1 MIPTLH
7 INLLGGF
14 QLFSG
19 ETPVRDIE
27 IPRLQSLLA
36 YLLLHSGVPQS
47 RTHLAFMFWPDSTES
62 QAHTNLRNIMHKLRQ
77 AVPNADAF
85 FHIDRQTLSWK
96 PSTQDAPWTLDVLD
110 FERAIG
116 EAEQTRDAAAASRAL
131 ARAVKMYRG
140 DLLPGCYDEWLLSER
155 DRLRQ
160 AFLKALERLVDL
172 QEQER
177 DYDAAIDTAQH
188 LLRHDPLR
196 EATYRRLIR
205 LYATGGDRAAAL
217 RIYHSC
223 STVLERE
230 LAAQPSKATR
240 EIYERLLRTEGPS
253 EERELSHPTLVAAA
267 PLVGRQHEWAQL
279 LAAWRHAS
287 SGRPHFFL
295 LSGEAGIGKTRLA
308 EELLTWV
315 ERQGIA
321 TAMARC
327 YATEGELAYA
337 PLTAWLRSD
346 ALQKGLLSLADVWL
360 TEVARLLP
368 NLLVD
373 KPGLPPPGPLT
384 ESWQRQR
391 FFEALAHAIL
401 QSSQPL
407 LLLLDDVQWCDR
419 ETLEWLP
426 YLLRFDQ
433 KASLL
438 LVGTERLEE
447 MTTGHPFVSL
457 SLSLR
462 REGLLTEVTL
472 DPLNADET
480 AYLAAHLTGEHL
492 DPAVIT
498 ALYQET
504 EGNPLFVVET
514 VRAGAVEK
522 VKTGQLSPEDSH
534 VRPGALLPPTVQVVI
549 SSRLAQLS
557 PAAREVM
564 GMSAV
569 IGRAFT
575 FDVLAR
581 ASSMD
586 EDTLVPGLDELWQ
599 RRIVREQGSEAYD
612 FSHDKLREQA
622 YASLSAARRRL
633 LHRRVGEALVSL
645 HANDADTLDAL
656 SGQIATHYEQAGVVE
671 QAILYYERAAGVAQQ
686 VYANTDALVAYRR
699 ILRLLEQLPL
709 SESKREWRQEMAARC
724 DECIGDILTLT
735 GEFEAARDAY
745 QNALTQAPEQDRVRR
760 AGLQRKIA
768 KSWELQL
775 RFEEALHAYS
785 TAETALGQE
794 PAASAVEWWQEWIE
808 LQDKKMDLY
817 GMLAQ
822 MGKMA
827 ELLEKMRPIV
837 QQYGTPM
844 QRAEFF
850 ISWALTASRLD
861 RFRVSEKI
869 LDEARAGLAA
879 YEALGDPV
887 KIGWSHLS
895 LGNLFQFHDNLT
907 GAEGQV
913 REALA
918 LGERTGDAL
927 LHMRSLSTLA
937 LVYRKRGQVEDV
949 RRAAS
954 QALARAVAMDQPI
967 SVCLNKANLAWVA
980 WREGMLSEAWEYG
993 RAALAEWQSLPTA
1006 NYAYYSLWT
1015 ALFPLIDIAVTQ
1027 DRLSEAVDYARK
1039 LLVHEQQALPDELTK
1054 TLEEAMEAWDSN
1066 QPDVVRTILQQT
1078 IMVAQKRG
1086 YL

>member
-1 MIPTLH
+1 MISTLH
-7 INLLGGF
+7 IQLLGGF

-19 ETPVRDIE
+19 ETPVSDID
-27 IPRLQSLLA
+27 IPRVQSLLA
-36 YLLLHSGVPQS
+36 YVLLHSGAPQS
-47 RTHLAFMFWPDSTES
+47 RSHLAYLFWPDSTES
-62 QAHTNLRNIMHKLRQ
+62 QAHTNLRNVVHKLRQ
-77 AVPNADAF
+77 ALPNADAF
-85 FHIDRQTLSWK
+85 LQIDRQTLSWK
-96 PSTQDAPWTLDVLD
+96 RTTQDAPWTLDALD
-110 FERAIG
+110 FEKAIG
-116 EAEQTRDAAAASRAL
+116 EAEQARDVAAERRAL
-131 ARAVKMYRG
+131 GRAMKLYRG
-140 DLLPGCYDEWLLSER
+140 DLLPGCYDEWILTER

-160 AFLKALERLVDL
+160 AFLEALERLVDL

-177 DYDAAIDTAQH
+177 DYEAAIDTAQH
-188 LLRHDPLR
+188 LLRDDPLR
-196 EATYRRLIR
+196 EATYRRLMR
-205 LYATGGDRAAAL
+205 LYATSGDRAAAL
-217 RIYHSC
+217 RIYHTC

-230 LAAQPSKATR
+230 LTAQPSKATR
-240 EIYERLLRTEGPS
+240 EIYERLLRTEGPL
-253 EERELSHPTLVAAA
+253 EEREISHPTLVAAA
-267 PLVGRQHEWAQL
+267 PLVGRQHEWKQL
-279 LAAWRHAS
+279 LSAWRTAAV
-287 SGRPHFFL
+287 GRPHFFL
-295 LSGEAGIGKTRLA
+295 LCGEAGIGKTRLA

-321 TAMARC
+321 SAMARC
-327 YATEGELAYA
+327 YATERELAYA
-337 PLTAWLRSD
+337 PVTAWLRSD
-346 ALQKGLLSLADVWL
+346 ALQRGLLSLAGVWL

-391 FFEALAHAIL
+391 FFEALAHAVL
-401 QSSQPL
+401 QNSQPL

-419 ETLEWLP
+419 ETLEWLH

-433 KASLL
+433 KAPLL

-447 MTTGHPFVSL
+447 MTTGHPLASL
-457 SLSLR
+457 ALSLR
-462 REGLLTEVTL
+462 RQEQLTEVTL

-492 DPAVIT
+492 DPAVIS

-514 VRAGAVEK
+514 VRAGAVGK
-522 VKTGQLSPEDSH
+522 VKTGQLSLENSH
-534 VRPGALLPPTVQVVI
+534 ARPGALLPPTVQLVI

-564 GMSAV
+564 GLAAV

-575 FDVLAR
+575 FDVLVR

-656 SGQIATHYEQAGVVE
+656 SGQIATHYEQAGAVE

-709 SESKREWRQEMAARC
+709 SESKREWCQEMAARC

-775 RFEEALHAYS
+775 HFEEALHAYS

-808 LQDKKMDLY
+808 LQDKKMDLH

-822 MGKMA
+822 MGKVY
-827 ELLEKMRPIV
+827 EILEKMRPIV

-850 ISWALTASRLD
+850 ISSALTASRLD
-861 RFRVSEKI
+861 RFRVSEEI

-895 LGNLFQFHDNLT
+895 LGNLFQFQDNLT

-954 QALARAVAMDQPI
+954 RALAMAAAMDQSI

-980 WREGMLSEAWEYG
+980 WREGKLSEAWEYG

-1006 NYAYYSLWT
+1006 NYTYYSQWT
-1015 ALFPLIDIAVTQ
+1015 ALLPVIDIELAHDQ
-1027 DRLSEAVDYARK
+1027 LSQAVDYARM
-1039 LLVHEQQALPDELTK
+1039 LLAPGQQVLPDVLTAN
-1054 TLEEAMEAWDSN
+1054 LEAAIRAWDDD
-1066 QPDVVRTILQQT
+1066 QPDMARKYLQQT
-1078 IMVAQKRG
+1078 IISAQESG